1 MEKLKKVK
9 DVQVIEEY
17 MAIMEL
23 LEKLGYE
30 TETLKMDRASQIK
43 HDILKVLKDNS
54 DQLF

>member
-17 MAIMEL
+17 IAIMDL

-30 TETLKMDRASQIK
+30 RETIKMDRASQIRRE
-43 HDILKVLKDNS
+43 ILNVLKNNS
-54 DQLF
+54 DEL

>member
-9 DVQVIEEY
+9 DVQVLEEY
-17 MAIMEL
+17 IAIMEL
-23 LEKLGYE
+23 LKKLGYE
-30 TETLKMDRASQIK
+30 TETLKLDRASQIK

>member
-30 TETLKMDRASQIK
+30 TETLKLDRASQIK

>member
-17 MAIMEL
+17 IAIMEL
-23 LEKLGYE
+23 LDKLGYE

-43 HDILKVLKDNS
+43 YEILKVLKDNS
-54 DQLF
+54 DEL

>member
-17 MAIMEL
+17 IAIMDL
-23 LEKLGYE
+23 LEKLGYK

-43 HDILKVLKDNS
+43 YEILKVLKDNS
-54 DQLF
+54 DEL